1 MGKGWLIGGGVF
13 LGALLV
19 ASVIVA
25 LLNNEESFDE
35 DTPEATVQRYLKGIE
50 SRDIQITFD
59 LLSEDLKRDC
69 TLEDFGGNFSPFR
82 ERLTNDRVS
91 LERTTMLDGT
101 AFVTVRISNFSRNG
115 PFGISEPFGNS
126 DSSYTQN
133 YTLKQ
138 EDGTWKF
145 SEFPSYPGHFFRCDT
160 LPARPVV
167 PPPPPPAERVE
178 PRPTIQFDRTVE
190 PASKEKE

>member
-25 LLNNEESFDE
+25 LVNKEESFE
-35 DTPEATVQRYLKGIE
+35 EGTPEATVQQYLQGVE
-50 SRDIQITFD
+50 ARDIQITFD

-69 TLEDFGGNFSPFR
+69 TPEDFGGNFSPFR

-115 PFGISEPFGNS
+115 PFGNRPFGPS
-126 DSSYTQN
+126 ESTYTQN

-138 EDGTWKF
+138 EDGAWKF
-145 SEFPSYPGHFFRCDT
+145 SKFPSYPGHFFRCD
-160 LPARPVV
+160 PPRPIV
-167 PPPPPPAERVE
+167 PPPPPPPIRAPTAEPEQR
-178 PRPTIQFDRTVE
+178 
-190 PASKEKE
+190 